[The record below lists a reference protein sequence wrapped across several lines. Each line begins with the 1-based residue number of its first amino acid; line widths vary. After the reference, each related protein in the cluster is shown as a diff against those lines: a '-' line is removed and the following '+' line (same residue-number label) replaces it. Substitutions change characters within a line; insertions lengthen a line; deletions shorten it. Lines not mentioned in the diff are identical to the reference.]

1 MRMEDYI
8 LQMQGSNARVQ
19 VNYDTD
25 NTFGSASDTLV
36 PSQLVVKTYVD
47 GQLDLQDELS
57 EMSGDSGDITEGS
70 NLYFTTAKVPDAR
83 IVFCKCW
90 RLIRC
95 RHHRSYDL
103 VKICHMGWKQ

>member
-1 MRMEDYI
+1 MEDYI
-8 LQMQGSNARVQ
+8 LQMQGQMQEYKQSI
-19 VNYDTD
+19 DTD

-36 PSQLVVKTYVD
+36 PSQLAVKTYVD

-70 NLYFTTAKVPDAR
+70 NLYFTTARADAR
-83 IVFCKCW
+83 IVNCKCW

-95 RHHRSYDL
+95 RHHRSYDRSSTY
-103 VKICHMGWKQ
+103 MGWKQ